1 MTMNNTSTIGP
12 FKDINMDI
20 FRRLGQI
27 AKTNLFTQT
36 IIETNYERM
45 SRNQAKLHL
54 VGKL

>member
-1 MTMNNTSTIGP
+1 MTMSNTSTIGP

-27 AKTNLFTQT
+27 AKTNLFTKT

-54 VGKL
+54 LGKL

>member
-20 FRRLGQI
+20 FRRLGQT

-36 IIETNYERM
+36 IIETSYERM
-45 SRNQAKLHL
+45 SRKQGKLYL
-54 VGKL
+54 VGKF